1 MNVSEVFTVL
11 EKTIFLQ
18 HVIYDIQ
25 LLDGKRF
32 GVTNEFA

>member
-1 MNVSEVFTVL
+1 MFRKFSVL

-18 HVIYDIQ
+18 DVIYDIQ